1 MSKRGEKKRFMEFVK
16 SVKQNPFRYYY
27 IKSSLAKM
35 KDEEI
40 EVNTQDY
47 NGRTLLHLALKLNN
61 LRLFNLFLKSGVNPD
76 LADINA
82 ETPLHRAVLDG
93 KINFIRSLIK
103 NGCEIN
109 ITGEQE
115 QSPLHLAVV
124 SGNLDIIKLLV
135 DSGADLLLADES
147 NNLPIDYAIDEKDE
161 KVIRYLLSKQEVDEE
176 RMNKI
181 REIFDKKGE

>member
-93 KINFIRSLIK
+93 KINFIRSLIN

-115 QSPLHLAVV
+115 QSPCIWRL
-124 SGNLDIIKLLV
+124 S
-135 DSGADLLLADES
+135 
-147 NNLPIDYAIDEKDE
+147 PAISTSLNCWLTAAPTFACG
-161 KVIRYLLSKQEVDEE
+161 RKQ
-176 RMNKI
+176 
-181 REIFDKKGE
+181 

>member
-1 MSKRGEKKRFMEFVK
+1 M
-16 SVKQNPFRYYY
+16 
-27 IKSSLAKM
+27 
-35 KDEEI
+35 
-40 EVNTQDY
+40 
-47 NGRTLLHLALKLNN
+47 
-61 LRLFNLFLKSGVNPD
+61 
-76 LADINA
+76 
-82 ETPLHRAVLDG
+82 
-93 KINFIRSLIK
+93 IK

-124 SGNLDIIKLLV
+124 SGNHDIIKLLV